1 MGYIKDFNLSIY
13 HSKYTQVHPVWLWMA
28 KYHLTAQDGF
38 PQKQGHEPL
47 SCCHS
52 NCQKSICKEVHG
64 YGSHFLEELTF
75 LWLQGDAMKA

>member
-38 PQKQGHEPL
+38 PQKTGTRATFML
-47 SCCHS
+47 S
-52 NCQKSICKEVHG
+52 QQLPKEH
-64 YGSHFLEELTF
+64 L
-75 LWLQGDAMKA
+75 